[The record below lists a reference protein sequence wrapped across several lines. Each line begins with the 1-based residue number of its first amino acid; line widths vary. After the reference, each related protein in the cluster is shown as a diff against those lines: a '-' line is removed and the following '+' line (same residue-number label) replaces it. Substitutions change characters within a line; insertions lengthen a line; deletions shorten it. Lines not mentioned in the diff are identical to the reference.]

1 MTGRLEDL
9 PLSDI
14 IQVVHLSRRTGSL
27 DIDREGSIHR
37 ILFQKGMIVFAQS
50 PESPDLESYLRR
62 SSVLPREQ
70 MAAALELCRGVPGV
84 PLGDLLLDMH
94 HVTPKDLGS
103 ILYQGILG
111 VVDLLQNCREG
122 TFSFSLKETMTSHDL
137 GYTPDSLFK
146 AGGFSPARILQ
157 RDKDREISI
166 LKDIRES
173 LTRGKELVRGDYVP
187 AFRAA
192 PVPSDGAPAPAPIL
206 PEHPAPRASVLT
218 RVIPMNLEV
227 ASHARQEGEKVLS
240 RFSISS
246 KTDEDGLPGLD
257 LLILESDPLLRVAA
271 KRHFTKL
278 GFKVQHYNAPG
289 PFEARAAEVLA
300 RSEFSIF
307 FMGVSQ
313 SLPYETVEGL
323 LASLHRKGS
332 GSVMLILHPVYN
344 LERQHAAS
352 LRGADL
358 VFIKPDLT
366 QLAPMEAERSLQLF
380 VEQLHLAVQ
389 RYIQGHPD
397 LMEGSRFHD
406 IGAKEKI
413 NRSFSL
419 LKKLIEEL
427 AEPGDLSQICLM
439 LLRVAAEYLER
450 SVLLLKDNGGFVG
463 MGGFGLTGD
472 DVTMNVRVRSLMI
485 PHEGDSI
492 FLQVVE
498 SRKRHRG
505 KLRRTPLN
513 EAFMQSLGQVY
524 PSEVIVLPILSQRT
538 VIGFLYGDNAES
550 QKPLGNTDGLEIF
563 TAQAGPVF
571 DTALRSHLKSE
582 E

>member
-14 IQVVHLSRRTGSL
+14 LQVVHLSRRTGSL
-27 DIDREGSIHR
+27 DIDRAGIVHR
-37 ILFQKGMIVFAQS
+37 ILFQKGMIVFAES
-50 PESPDLESYLRR
+50 PESPDLESYLRI

-70 MAAALELCRGVPGV
+70 ITAALELCRGIPGV

-94 HVTPKDLGS
+94 HLTPKDLGS
-103 ILYQGILG
+103 ILYQGIQS
-111 VVDLLQNCREG
+111 VVDLLLNSREG
-122 TFSFSLKETMTSHDL
+122 TFSFSLKEALTSHDL
-137 GYTPDSLFK
+137 GYTPGNLFK

-157 RDKDREISI
+157 RDKDRDISI

-173 LTRGKELVRGDYVP
+173 LSRGKDLVRGDDVP
-187 AFRAA
+187 PSGTV
-192 PVPSDGAPAPAPIL
+192 PVATDEPPAPAPGI
-206 PEHPAPRASVLT
+206 PDHPAPRASALT

-227 ASHARQEGEKVLS
+227 VSRARQEGEKVLS
-240 RFSISS
+240 RFSILS
-246 KTDEDGLPGLD
+246 KTDEDGLAGLD
-257 LLILESDPLLRVAA
+257 LLILESDPLLRVAVM
-271 KRHFTKL
+271 RHFTKL
-278 GFKVQHYNAPG
+278 GFKVQHFNAPE

-300 RSEFSIF
+300 RSEFSIL

-313 SLPYETVEGL
+313 SLPYEIVEGL
-323 LASLHRKGS
+323 LHSLHRKGS
-332 GSVMLILHPVYN
+332 GSVMLILHPIHN

-352 LRGADL
+352 VRGADL
-358 VFIKPDLT
+358 VFIKPDLSR
-366 QLAPMEAERSLQLF
+366 LAPLEAERSLQLF

-397 LMEGSRFHD
+397 LMEGPRFHD
-406 IGAKEKI
+406 IAAKEKI

-450 SVLLLKDNGGFVG
+450 SVLLLKDDGGFVG

-472 DVTMNVRVRSLMI
+472 DVTMNLRVRSLNI

-492 FLQVVE
+492 FLQVAE
-498 SRKRHRG
+498 SRKGHRG

-513 EAFMQSLGQVY
+513 EVFMQSLGRVY

-550 QKPLGNTDGLEIF
+550 QKSLGNTDGLEIF